1 MSAKFIESVFT
12 AQDDQISSQYRLSV
26 VGADPRLTYTTD
38 SWVFRMDK
46 NFTVPPQVTNT
57 YETHFNGLKIPKVG
71 AKEET
76 DKKIKL
82 DFRADQSGEIY
93 SYFKTWV
100 DQGFSPINA
109 FMESESTTRRNKN
122 IKVDLLKRGTAK
134 SAGNTSDV
142 QKTFT
147 FYHVQ
152 PFEVMMSE
160 LNHETGEPVRIELQ
174 FIYLY
179 YDIT

>member
-1 MSAKFIESVFT
+1 MSKFIDSVFT

-26 VGADPRLTYTTD
+26 VGADARLQYATD

-46 NFTVPPQVTNT
+46 SFTIPPQVTNT

-82 DFRADQSGEIY
+82 DFRADQSGDIY
-93 SYFKTWV
+93 TYFKTWV
-100 DQGFSPINA
+100 DQGFHPINA
-109 FMESESTTRRNKN
+109 FMESESVSRRGKN
-122 IKVDLLKRGTAK
+122 IKVELLKRSTAK
-134 SAGNTSDV
+134 AVGNSSDV

-147 FYHVQ
+147 FYNVQ
-152 PFEVMMSE
+152 PFEITMSE
-160 LNHETGEPVRIELQ
+160 LNHESGEPVRLDLQ

-179 YDIT
+179 YQVS